1 MKKFFGDIFDRGL
14 LVALAE
20 AGTIFTQR
28 VGPRIDSAIDTASL
42 YYADH
47 KLACLDTAAAV
58 LFVVGVG
65 LMTLGS

>member
-1 MKKFFGDIFDRGL
+1 VKTLWNKGL
-14 LVALAE
+14 LVALIDL
-20 AGTIFTQR
+20 GTYLTKKY
-28 VGPRIDSAIDTASL
+28 GPAIDSAIDTASL

-58 LFVVGVG
+58 LFIIGVG